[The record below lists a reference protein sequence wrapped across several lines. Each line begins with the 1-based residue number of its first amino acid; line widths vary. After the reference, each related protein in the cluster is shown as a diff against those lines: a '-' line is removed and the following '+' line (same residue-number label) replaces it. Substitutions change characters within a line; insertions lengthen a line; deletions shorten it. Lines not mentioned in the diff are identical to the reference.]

1 MHRPTLAVAGA
12 DGAPGGWVVATQ
24 FGNRRPT
31 IDFVDTLA
39 PYVSRLKRGE
49 LAALGVDIP
58 IGLPG
63 DGDRSADRLAR
74 ERLGPRRSTF
84 FPTPVRAILQASTW
98 EEASA
103 LGREAAG
110 VGLSKQAWN
119 LVPKIRHVDELWTPT
134 VADTLVEVHPE
145 VTFAEM
151 AGGPVLTKKSDPQ
164 GMHDRC
170 RLLARHLCLP
180 GLANT
185 WRDEFIDRLLDS
197 VPRRIRVDAVDALAV
212 LWSARRL
219 AHQRAIRLGGEL
231 DPAGRPM
238 ALTI

>member
-1 MHRPTLAVAGA
+1 
-12 DGAPGGWVVATQ
+12 VVATQ
-24 FGNRRPT
+24 LGNRRPT
-31 IDFVDTLA
+31 IEFVDTLDPHVA
-39 PYVSRLKRGE
+39 RLNRGE

-58 IGLPG
+58 IGLSG
-63 DGDRSADRLAR
+63 DGDRPADRLAR

-84 FPTPVRAILQASTW
+84 FSTPVRPILDASTW
-98 EEASA
+98 EEASKISRA
-103 LGREAAG
+103 VAG

-119 LVPKIRHVDELWTPT
+119 LVPKIRHVDELWTPA
-134 VADTLVEVHPE
+134 VANTLVEAHPE
-145 VTFAEM
+145 VSFAEM
-151 AGGPVLTKKSDPQ
+151 AGGPVLMKKSDPQ
-164 GMHDRC
+164 GRRDRC

-180 GLANT
+180 GLANLR
-185 WRDEFIDRLLDS
+185 RDEFIDQLLDS
-197 VPRRIRVDAVDALAV
+197 VPQRIRIDAVDALAV